1 MLLLKATKGAVHMGE
16 VIDFYKWKQARLGTR
31 VPIPSPRLPRRG
43 GKEANPRAGILTTQ
57 LLNSLRDLE

>member
-1 MLLLKATKGAVHMGE
+1 MGE